1 MDHELEELHLQS
13 LAVGDSMSRSKR
25 FLMGNNVDAT
35 PIEEALASIEKGMPA
50 SSTPQFII
58 DSIANILH
66 RCHKAKNP
74 SYVTRVYACMQE
86 RGLDVHR
93 SLGNHLVS
101 LLVDAGSI
109 HSAHQVFAKLPYR
122 SECSWT
128 SLINGYIKH
137 GKPQQALCLYVAM
150 KFVLVAALAS
160 LLSSTLLSTEVQ
172 ATSRLLHPQ
181 RSADDGKFTG
191 TGGSPSGQTES
202 TTLMMAVSRADNSIF
217 PLNGQDA
224 SGIFPAGH
232 TSTSSSGERSGT
244 TQAAHARRPGAS
256 THDNGH
262 GTLQTGDRPGT
273 STSQVAASEHPIT

>member
-13 LAVGDSMSRSKR
+13 FAVGESMSRSKR
-25 FLMGNNVDAT
+25 FLMGNNVDASS
-35 PIEEALASIEKGMPA
+35 IEEALASIEKGMPA

-101 LLVDAGSI
+101 LLVDAGSV
-109 HSAHQVFAKLPYR
+109 HSAHQVFDKLPYR

-137 GKPQQALCLYVAM
+137 GKPQQALSLYATNYPLLLQKGKWDGTLINTRVRQLALLI
-150 KFVLVAALAS
+150 VQRDEQRWQEAAWARPAYEAS
-160 LLSSTLLSTEVQ
+160 
-172 ATSRLLHPQ
+172 ARLG
-181 RSADDGKFTG
+181 R
-191 TGGSPSGQTES
+191 
-202 TTLMMAVSRADNSIF
+202 VR
-217 PLNGQDA
+217 
-224 SGIFPAGH
+224 
-232 TSTSSSGERSGT
+232 
-244 TQAAHARRPGAS
+244 AAHPAMQHYKLFQIPYQSWNLWAPARAIPKPAPAHADFDERC
-256 THDNGH
+256 
-262 GTLQTGDRPGT
+262 L
-273 STSQVAASEHPIT
+273 E